1 MLKDVPMKVFQL
13 ELMMLQIITCII
25 NLWLLIQCFWS
36 LDLSTGPSKLEA
48 IIKRTLLLLTENSI
62 LINTMQNSTTC
73 GHNSL
78 RMNSN
83 MLKTKQQL
91 LFRKDIK
98 EIKLKR
104 KFKQRESQSIQTTLG
119 VSNEVNQSHF

>member
-1 MLKDVPMKVFQL
+1 MLKDVPMLVFQL
-13 ELMMLQIITCII
+13 ELMMLHIIICII
-25 NLWLLIQCFWS
+25 NLWLLIHSFWS